1 MHTITGGLRCFLGS
15 SWLLP
20 VGAAA
25 ALVTGVLLDCC
36 VEWVYDAFQI
46 WPLWLYALLWVGGVL
61 FWAGVLAGLT
71 VPLWLVVMSV
81 RLLGR
86 GEGRRLLRCWGAAAL
101 AAVVALGVG
110 FLLFVQS
117 FAGGYDTFARGLSV
131 PEDRV
136 FVLPRGM
143 TFFCNFEIPPRVRK
157 LIEMK
162 QRLPDVVP
170 DRTGG
175 EAVSVLMVPNLE
187 KLSRE
192 APELLQEYML
202 RALYAEATDPCFHS
216 PVLAGAALYP
226 DHEGSCVYPAHVHD
240 PQTHALRAY
249 LAERRVFSPE
259 GESTEA
265 DAPAARWRIP
275 LHHGWFVAHLSDWR
289 YGDKDPVLDPR
300 LPGELRRLDAAL
312 APLAEEPTRER
323 LDALLPPVP
332 DRPFLCVWDD
342 NAGIYVMLI
351 VIPADYEAGAFELR
365 AHEVTT
371 GRRIS
376 FAQRWR
382 DEVRLGDVCRLICSD
397 DHCTVYSGDW
407 GEYYGSEWEIWFTP
421 AAGGEARC
429 VNRQPF
435 LMMGWQR

>member
-1 MHTITGGLRCFLGS
+1 MRCFLGS

-20 VGAAA
+20 LGAAA
-25 ALVTGVLLDCC
+25 VLVVGFLLDFC
-36 VEWVYDAFQI
+36 VEWVYDEFQI
-46 WPLWLYALLWVGGVL
+46 WVLWSRVLLWVGGVL
-61 FWAGVLAGLT
+61 FVAGVLAGVL

-81 RLLGR
+81 RLVRR
-86 GEGRRLLRCWGAAAL
+86 GEGLRLLRCWGAAAL
-101 AAVVALGVG
+101 AAVVALVVG
-110 FLLFVQS
+110 FMLLVQS
-117 FAGGYDTFARGLSV
+117 AGGYDTFARGLSV
-131 PEDRV
+131 PEDGV

-143 TFFCNFEIPPRVRK
+143 TFFCNFEIPPRVRE
-157 LIEMK
+157 LVEMK
-162 QRLPDVVP
+162 PKLPDVGP
-170 DRTGG
+170 EDADGM
-175 EAVSVLMVPNLE
+175 AVSALMVPNLD

-202 RALYAEATDPCFHS
+202 RALYAEATNPCFHS
-216 PVLAGAALYP
+216 PVLAGAGFYP

-240 PQTHALRAY
+240 PQSHALRAY

-265 DAPAARWRIP
+265 DAPAVRWSLP
-275 LHHGWFVAHLSDWR
+275 LHHGWFIAHTSDWR
-289 YGDKDPVLDPR
+289 CRDKDPAADPR

-312 APLAEEPTRER
+312 APLAEEPTRVR

-342 NAGIYVMLI
+342 GPGGYVMLI
-351 VIPADYEAGAFELR
+351 VIPVDYEAGSFELR

-371 GRRIS
+371 GRGIS
-376 FAQRWR
+376 FSQRWR
-382 DEVRLGDVCRLICSD
+382 REVRLGDVCRLICSD
-397 DHCTVYSGDW
+397 DLFTVFSGDW

-429 VNRQPF
+429 VSRQPF